1 VNCSPS
7 LDHAAGLFPGPS
19 LDIGDIFAA
28 AIAFPRQTAA
38 EPELAAEADGD
49 DGANVGELPSVHGIS
64 LETRSSQQ
72 PEKEAE
78 LGRTNNAWQLT
89 D

>member
-1 VNCSPS
+1 MAHDEYV
-7 LDHAAGLFPGPS
+7 AARQLEET

-49 DGANVGELPSVHGIS
+49 DGANVREFPSVHGIS
-64 LETRSSQQ
+64 RDKVVPAET
-72 PEKEAE
+72 KEVE
-78 LGRTNNAWQLT
+78 LGRTNNVWQLT